1 MDIQR
6 SRDQNVQRGRPLF
19 HFSFFLSSPPP
30 PPPSGPCFTRVT
42 ASSRGFPRVQKQPSY
57 YYRVRTDC
65 SRVIRVA
72 VCLLRHVASLS
83 SLMKHRKAALFL
95 KARPFADPR
104 IFIPLL
110 VDHILPIIIPI
121 PFFLNSCNT
130 IGDFDN
136 FSRYSQ
142 GMCYNRTKFLKYEM
156 ERQYPRESIDTR
168 VNRNRTD
175 EYTDER
181 YSNRVSTFRW
191 VIRGWESGTKRRTCC
206 LSDDE
211 S

>member
-19 HFSFFLSSPPP
+19 HFSFFLSSPPPP

-95 KARPFADPR
+95 KARPFANPR

-142 GMCYNRTKFLKYEM
+142 GMCSTIERNFLNMKWRDNIRANLSTRGLTEIGRMNIRTGRAIF
-156 ERQYPRESIDTR
+156 
-168 VNRNRTD
+168 
-175 EYTDER
+175 
-181 YSNRVSTFRW
+181 
-191 VIRGWESGTKRRTCC
+191 
-206 LSDDE
+206 
-211 S
+211 

>member
-19 HFSFFLSSPPP
+19 HFSFFLSSP

-95 KARPFADPR
+95 KARPFANPR

-156 ERQYPRESIDTR
+156 EGQYPREFIDTR

-175 EYTDER
+175 EYTD
-181 YSNRVSTFRW
+181 
-191 VIRGWESGTKRRTCC
+191 GP
-206 LSDDE
+206 SDILTE
-211 S
+211 

>member
-30 PPPSGPCFTRVT
+30 PPPPSGPCFTRVT
-42 ASSRGFPRVQKQPSY
+42 ASSRVFPRVQKQPSY

-95 KARPFADPR
+95 KARRPENFYPPPPGSYSTDNYSNSL
-104 IFIPLL
+104 FLKLL
-110 VDHILPIIIPI
+110 QHDRR
-121 PFFLNSCNT
+121 FR
-130 IGDFDN
+130 GN
-136 FSRYSQ
+136 FSRYRM
-142 GMCYNRTKFLKYEM
+142 MCSTIERNFLNMKWRDNIRANLSTRGLTEIGRMNIRTGRAIF
-156 ERQYPRESIDTR
+156 
-168 VNRNRTD
+168 
-175 EYTDER
+175 
-181 YSNRVSTFRW
+181 
-191 VIRGWESGTKRRTCC
+191 
-206 LSDDE
+206 
-211 S
+211 

>member
-19 HFSFFLSSPPP
+19 HFSFFLSSPPLP

-42 ASSRGFPRVQKQPSY
+42 ASSRVFPRVQKQPSY

-156 ERQYPRESIDTR
+156 EGQYPRESIDTR

-181 YSNRVSTFRW
+181 YSNRVSTFR
-191 VIRGWESGTKRRTCC
+191 
-206 LSDDE
+206 
-211 S
+211 

>member
-19 HFSFFLSSPPP
+19 HFSFFLSSPPPP

-95 KARPFADPR
+95 KARPFANPR

-130 IGDFDN
+130 EISIISRGILKVCVTIERNFLNMKWRDNIRANLSTRGLTEIGRMN
-136 FSRYSQ
+136 I
-142 GMCYNRTKFLKYEM
+142 RTGRAIF
-156 ERQYPRESIDTR
+156 
-168 VNRNRTD
+168 
-175 EYTDER
+175 
-181 YSNRVSTFRW
+181 
-191 VIRGWESGTKRRTCC
+191 
-206 LSDDE
+206 
-211 S
+211 